1 MRDTR
6 IDTYIQ
12 KSQAFAQP
20 ILNTLRNCIHEA
32 CPGVEETIKWRF
44 PHFEYAGATLCSIA
58 AFKEYCVMTFR
69 NYEAMQDAHHIL
81 KPLGSEGMGNIGK
94 IRELSDLPSATILK
108 QYLKEAA
115 DLNLKGVKPKK
126 PKVEG
131 DKVLPEPHPDFLQLL
146 TSNQV
151 LKTHFDNMSYSSQ
164 KQYLLWVNEAKTDA
178 TRQRRIELAHAQILE
193 RKPLNW
199 KYQKKPS
206 D

>member
-1 MRDTR
+1 
-6 IDTYIQ
+6 
-12 KSQAFAQP
+12 
-20 ILNTLRNCIHEA
+20 LE
-32 CPGVEETIKWRF
+32 
-44 PHFEYAGATLCSIA
+44 
-58 AFKEYCVMTFR
+58 
-69 NYEAMQDAHHIL
+69 
-81 KPLGSEGMGNIGK
+81 
-94 IRELSDLPSATILK
+94 
-108 QYLKEAA
+108 EAA

-126 PKVEG
+126 SKVEG

-178 TRQRRIELAHAQILE
+178 TRQRRIEQVHAQILE